1 VVPPWLGCSDNGSL
15 GMPGWRAIREGH
27 GSAEAPIHLE
37 ADSQELVKL
46 WEAVTNQRSRIAP
59 IIREIRELSMCFSA
73 FNLMY
78 TSRSYNRVAHTLAK
92 VSGDNRLGEWQS
104 TPACVV
110 HLLAVDCNPDAS

>member
-1 VVPPWLGCSDNGSL
+1 
-15 GMPGWRAIREGH
+15 MPGWRAIREGH

-78 TSRSYNRVAHTLAK
+78 TSRSYNRVAHSLPRSQAITGWA
-92 VSGDNRLGEWQS
+92 SGSSSPVGR
-104 TPACVV
+104 
-110 HLLAVDCNPDAS
+110 